1 MEAAALKN
9 ETGDALIAGA
19 PTQTADQ
26 VAEEFIKAYYNRKR
40 SAVSGGINRFGVKL
54 LTLIPNSVIAASSA
68 RTFKKRTN
76 KKG

>member
-26 VAEEFIKAYYNRKR
+26 VAEEFINAYYERKR
-40 SAVSGGINRFGVKL
+40 AAVSGRLNRFAVKL
-54 LTLIPNSVIAASSA
+54 ITLIPNSAIAASSA

-76 KKG
+76 QKG

>member
-1 MEAAALKN
+1 MEAAALEN

-19 PTQTADQ
+19 PTQTPDEVAD
-26 VAEEFIKAYYNRKR
+26 EFVKAYYNRKR
-40 SAVSGGINRFGVKL
+40 SAVSGRINRLGVRL

-76 KKG
+76 QKG